1 MSKGHREGSST
12 QLRPPSRPRH
22 SNHDQQLCPA
32 ATTASR
38 RRPPQP
44 AMLPQHRPNSSI
56 DTHSTDHHHDHN
68 HQALGETPHPAER
81 GADDATRL
89 ASRKPLPTRAASGR
103 TPPPRWLTAPTRG
116 APHLHHGGHEHPVER
131 PCTPSEKPPPPRAAT
146 RRGGQSRRHRRSSV
160 EGSARSV
167 LTRSRSDHPGHRSVT
182 GAGEDAACSREPI
195 KPPTEGRSAWGRG
208 TARRRHRA
216 CARWPRD
223 AQATAS

>member
-1 MSKGHREGSST
+1 MSKGNREGSST

-32 ATTASR
+32 AMTASR

-81 GADDATRL
+81 GADDATRF

-103 TPPPRWLTAPTRG
+103 TPPPRWLTVPTRG
-116 APHLHHGGHEHPVER
+116 APHLHHGGREHPVER
-131 PCTPSEKPPPPRAAT
+131 PCTPVGEAATTTCCNPSRRSKSPPPSFL
-146 RRGGQSRRHRRSSV
+146 RRGLRQIR
-160 EGSARSV
+160 
-167 LTRSRSDHPGHRSVT
+167 P
-182 GAGEDAACSREPI
+182 DA
-195 KPPTEGRSAWGRG
+195 T
-208 TARRRHRA
+208 
-216 CARWPRD
+216 
-223 AQATAS
+223 